1 MNIPWTQPRHSWVY
15 GPCQN
20 TRVSAH
26 EKVPSSMNC
35 KTPRQEPTRTRLSGG
50 RRRAPAM
57 EFHAAMETHA
67 PRRHL
72 THAQLN
78 ERSWTR
84 NSPFRVVPAKVK
96 TLHRPRNECSRGEC
110 MRKSRKATAK
120 SGGWLLRGETLGRK
134 KKGTEQGLR
143 GAGCSGSYLEVA
155 MRLAPLH
162 QALSRTRGLRIL
174 LHHCHAHD
182 GKDIKAPT
190 TKIPMPRPQPRS
202 LRQTRGGGRG
212 ICIFFFFKHSQGDSQ
227 AAREAPAQW
236 TEGSTGLPSA
246 LNASPVSKRCS
257 VPQFPLL

>member
-1 MNIPWTQPRHSWVY
+1 M
-15 GPCQN
+15 
-20 TRVSAH
+20 SAH
-26 EKVPSSMNC
+26 AANA
-35 KTPRQEPTRTRLSGG
+35 GG
-50 RRRAPAM
+50 K
-57 EFHAAMETHA
+57 
-67 PRRHL
+67 
-72 THAQLN
+72 
-78 ERSWTR
+78 
-84 NSPFRVVPAKVK
+84 AK
-96 TLHRPRNECSRGEC
+96 RPPQSRGE
-110 MRKSRKATAK
+110 
-120 SGGWLLRGETLGRK
+120 GGWLLRGETLGRK
-134 KKGTEQGLR
+134 KKGAEQGLQ